1 MYKGSKIYKSKNVW
15 DGLRYTVSD
24 LVSRNVL
31 IVNNIYTFST
41 YIKTDEGLDLS
52 NKLYF
57 FNGSGSFK
65 QISDINV
72 EQINTEWSQIF
83 CNIQYIGI
91 AEGNKNYIGFE
102 TKAGTDGLYYYM
114 SCPQLERGYFVSD
127 YCPAPEDI
135 ESDMTDAKQQLAM
148 LTAQIAQLGN
158 NKS

>member
-1 MYKGSKIYKSKNVW
+1 MYKGSRIYKSKKAW

-72 EQINTEWSQIF
+72 EQISTEWSQIF

-102 TKAGTDGLYYYM
+102 TNSGTNGLYYYM

-127 YCPAPEDI
+127 YCPAPEDDYSMI
-135 ESDMTDAKQQLAM
+135 QQM
-148 LTAQIAQLGN
+148 QSQIAVLTQQIATLQT
-158 NKS
+158 K